1 MGYNSALAPGLL
13 AGSLLEDTTVADTSA
28 TPKGETILV
37 VDDEPDVRALVREVL
52 TVNGYHVLDTG
63 DPFEARRI
71 VESQTVHL
79 LLTDVVMPIMN
90 GLELAQRVEAASPT
104 TKVLLMSGFVTA
116 AAKASGRPLLPKPF
130 RTGDLVRSVR
140 QMLDARAAFRRP
152 GAPPAPKP
160 RFGPV

>member
-1 MGYNSALAPGLL
+1 M
-13 AGSLLEDTTVADTSA
+13 ADTSA

>member
-1 MGYNSALAPGLL
+1 
-13 AGSLLEDTTVADTSA
+13 
-28 TPKGETILV
+28 V

-52 TVNGYHVLDTG
+52 TVNGYNVLDTG

-152 GAPPAPKP
+152 GTPPTPKP
-160 RFGPV
+160 GFGPV